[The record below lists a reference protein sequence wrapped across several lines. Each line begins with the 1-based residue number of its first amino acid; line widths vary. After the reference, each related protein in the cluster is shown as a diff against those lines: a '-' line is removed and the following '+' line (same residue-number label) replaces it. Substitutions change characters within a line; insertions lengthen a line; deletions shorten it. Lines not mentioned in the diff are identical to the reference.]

1 MPCVTDGR
9 MGTLTVIELLCVKK
23 LLTYTH
29 KCNKQCVLSM
39 KCSYWFGWQ
48 VELCIRFMKYWQTLL
63 TLIFGATSRG
73 VEDQALFGPTTLLMI
88 NEKNTPILSYLI
100 FISLGETFK
109 LSVYISLN
117 CLSFL
122 SLSLSSSQCDYKVA
136 GPFNVIFTVELLT
149 VNCLH
154 GPHDRLLWHG
164 RNQ

>member
-1 MPCVTDGR
+1 MRTMPCVTDGR

-88 NEKNTPILSYLI
+88 NEKNTPNLSYLI

-117 CLSFL
+117 CLSFFSL
-122 SLSLSSSQCDYKVA
+122 SLSLSLPLSVTIKWLI
-136 GPFNVIFTVELLT
+136 PLT
-149 VNCLH
+149 
-154 GPHDRLLWHG
+154 
-164 RNQ
+164 